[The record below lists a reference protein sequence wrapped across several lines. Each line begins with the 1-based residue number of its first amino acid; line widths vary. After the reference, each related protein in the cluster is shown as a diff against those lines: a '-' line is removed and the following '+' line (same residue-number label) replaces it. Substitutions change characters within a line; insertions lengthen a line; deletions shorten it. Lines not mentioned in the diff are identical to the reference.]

1 MKKILIIISLLF
13 FLPTIAQKQK
23 AILFFKDGTEL
34 KGRAKISPTGK
45 IKFRKSKGAEKQF
58 FSSKELKS
66 IIIREFDKDVV
77 YKYKLIEERKTI
89 LLLEV
94 LEEGKVTLYRT
105 LRSGYVAGATGP
117 NGIPMGGH
125 SYSISN
131 YYVSKGNKN
140 LVVHLGARGT
150 IFSKNFKEAA
160 SDYFKDCTTL
170 VGKIQSKE
178 LKKRD
183 IVEIVEFYNENCD

>member
-1 MKKILIIISLLF
+1 MKKTSIIITLLF
-13 FLPTIAQKQK
+13 FIPMIAQKQK

-45 IKFRKSKGAEKQF
+45 IKFRKSKEAEKQF

-66 IIIREFDKDVV
+66 IIIREFDKDIE
-77 YKYKLIEERKTI
+77 YKYKVIEGKKTI

-105 LRSGYVAGATGP
+105 LRSGYVVGAPGP
-117 NGIPMGGH
+117 NGMPMGGH

-131 YYVSKGNKN
+131 YYLSKDDKN

-150 IFSKNFKEAA
+150 IFNKNFKKAA
-160 SDYFKDCTTL
+160 SDYFKDCIML
-170 VGKIQSKE
+170 VSKIQSKE
-178 LKKRD
+178 FKKRD
-183 IVEIVEFYNENCD
+183 IVEIVEFYNENCN